1 MRGVHDLELERP
13 VRVTFARNRVRGTT
27 DAGVAYDFHCP
38 DVDKFPAQFSWD
50 SCWHAIALRR
60 LDPAAARAELRTLLR
75 GLEPDG
81 LLPHTLLWHRRVR
94 ASRALIYNLQHLGD
108 RATRTTQPPFE
119 AMAWEIVADA
129 SADDPAFRAEAIDA
143 LAARHAWLARER
155 DPDGTSLVAI
165 ISPDE
170 SGLDASPA
178 YDAPLGWQQAGLP
191 GFAWH
196 IVQLRRDRFRMDA
209 VLARGGF
216 CAQDVLVTTAHALS
230 LRALARLSGDPAH
243 DWQAERVERALLEQ
257 CWDDERGLFF
267 HRVVPSGEQLRVS
280 TWASLAPLALP
291 SLPRAHADRLAEHIA
306 DPRRYALP
314 YPVPST
320 AADEP
325 GFQRRTGHIP
335 RYWRGS
341 TWIATSWLVHRGL
354 VQHGYLD
361 LARDVARRTVRT
373 VAGHGLREYHDPVD
387 GMPQGARGFGMSALA
402 LDLEWWLREDAG

>member
-1 MRGVHDLELERP
+1 MRNLLLERS
-13 VRVTFARNRVRGTT
+13 VRVTYARNRIRGTT
-27 DAGVAYDFHCP
+27 PAGVAYDFHCP
-38 DVDKFPAQFSWD
+38 DADKFPAQFSWD
-50 SCWHAIALRR
+50 SCWHAIAVRL
-60 LDPAAARAELRTLLR
+60 LDPAAARAELRTLVR
-75 GLEPDG
+75 GIEPNG
-81 LLPHTLLWHRRVR
+81 LLPHTLLWYRDVR
-94 ASRALIYNLQHLGD
+94 LSRAFIYNLQHPRD

-119 AMAWEIVADA
+119 AMAWEMVADA
-129 SADDPAFRAEAIDA
+129 SPDDPGFRGEATAA

-155 DPDGTSLVAI
+155 DPDGSGLVAI
-165 ISPDE
+165 IAPDE

-178 YDAPLGWQQAGLP
+178 YDAPLGWRAAGLP
-191 GFAWH
+191 GFVWH
-196 IVQLRRDRFRMDA
+196 IQELRRSRFRMDA

-230 LRALARLSGDPAH
+230 LRALARLSGNAAH
-243 DWQAERVERALLEQ
+243 DREAQRIEEALIDH
-257 CWDDERGLFF
+257 CWDEERGLFF
-267 HRVVPSGEQLRVS
+267 NRLVPSGKLLRVS

-291 SLPRAHADRLAEHIA
+291 GLPRSCADRLAEHVA

-325 GFQRRTGHIP
+325 GFQRRTGLIP

-354 VQHGYLD
+354 VQHGYLE
-361 LARDVARRTVRT
+361 LAREIAQRTVRL

-387 GMPQGARGFGMSALA
+387 GTPQGARGFGMSALA
-402 LDLEWWLREDAG
+402 LDLELWLRESG